1 MTIQSCDSLKEF
13 NLLSKEISDIYVE
26 LNRSLGISGS
36 VFDILYTISNLGD
49 GCLQKDIC
57 AMSFTSKQTI
67 NSAIRKMEQENL
79 LYLTPGKGREMH
91 IHLTPAG
98 KKVMEEKIF
107 PVIQIEN
114 QIFEEMSESERKE
127 YIRLTRKYLQRMR
140 ELTKGEFIV

>member
-13 NLLSKEISDIYVE
+13 NLLSKEISDTYAE

-67 NSAIRKMEQENL
+67 NSAIRKMEQEKL

-91 IHLTPAG
+91 IHLTSAG
-98 KKVMEEKIF
+98 KKIMEEKIY
-107 PVIQIEN
+107 PVIQTEN

-140 ELTKGEFIV
+140 ELTKGEFIK

>member
-1 MTIQSCDSLKEF
+1 MAVQSCDSLKEF
-13 NLLSKEISDIYVE
+13 NLLNKEISDIYVE

-36 VFDILYTISNLGD
+36 VFDILYTITNLGD

-140 ELTKGEFIV
+140 ELTKGEFIK